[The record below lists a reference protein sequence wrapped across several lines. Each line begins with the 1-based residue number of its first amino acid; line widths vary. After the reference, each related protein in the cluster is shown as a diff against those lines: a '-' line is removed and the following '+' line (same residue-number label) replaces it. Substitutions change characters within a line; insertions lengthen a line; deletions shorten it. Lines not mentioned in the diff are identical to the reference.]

1 MIRVRVVQER
11 NTRNVVG
18 ENKKCEVLRMVNRFS
33 EKDWKLFRKKLPD
46 WQEAYMDKLNKEY
59 IELLSAEGNASD
71 KFWTLEKRIRQDK
84 KDCGVQCEMSRS
96 NQFYNMLSL
105 LNEGAITLDDLEEF
119 SDDLKEMMAHFYKQK

>member
-1 MIRVRVVQER
+1 M
-11 NTRNVVG
+11 
-18 ENKKCEVLRMVNRFS
+18 MNRFS

-59 IELLSAEGNASD
+59 IELLIAEGNASD
-71 KFWTLEKRIRQDK
+71 KFWALEKRIRQDK

-105 LNEGAITLDDLEEF
+105 LNEGVITLNDLEEF
-119 SDDLKEMMAHFYKQK
+119 SGDLKETMAHFCKGK

>member
-1 MIRVRVVQER
+1 M
-11 NTRNVVG
+11 
-18 ENKKCEVLRMVNRFS
+18 MNRFS

-105 LNEGAITLDDLEEF
+105 LNEGVITLNDLEEF
-119 SDDLKEMMAHFYKQK
+119 SGDLKETMAHFCKGK